1 MQVLQTSW
9 QRLWY
14 ERTIRTQL
22 LIAIG
27 VINLCALGVAGV
39 VTIINAR
46 HATEVEVSASMELAK
61 QFVEATIRSVEP
73 NGRPGLLSQ
82 KVTQLSEQLQLAQ
95 LRHVRIYMANAAG
108 GLTPMAANRPI
119 RIERGD
125 DDDGAPPDW
134 FTALVRPEI
143 ETSALNVIQTDPV
156 SGHLMVTEPS
166 PDQAGQVWDL
176 GTVVIQGAPEDE
188 IAEVWGDVSSLFL
201 LWLLLDAAM
210 LFIFYLLLGRML
222 GPLAAIARGMS
233 QLEDG
238 QYATR
243 LPRPRIR
250 ELAALADRFNFL
262 AEALGR
268 ARAENARLYEQLIT
282 VQEDERREV
291 ASELHDEASPCLFGI
306 TANAFSIEQLASK
319 RKDKRTNEIK
329 SHVSEILKITEHLKA
344 MNRVLLKKL
353 RPIALGR
360 IPIADALTD
369 LTNELAQRFPDVE
382 IDHAINVDAKS
393 YGEKIDLALY
403 RCVQEGV
410 TNAIRHG
417 RAELVQVILMEKP
430 AGTDRTG
437 ARLPATVQLTIS
449 DDGRGISADT
459 PIGFGMT
466 VMRERIHAL
475 GGNCAVQTA
484 PSQGTT
490 LKVMVPLEASHGLAQ
505 QNQPENELHQ

>member
-1 MQVLQTSW
+1 MQVLKMGWQT
-9 QRLWY
+9 LWY
-14 ERTIRTQL
+14 GRTIRTQL
-22 LIAIG
+22 LVAIG
-27 VINLCALGVAGV
+27 AINLCALAIAGI
-39 VTIINAR
+39 VTIYNAR
-46 HATEVEVSASMELAK
+46 HATKVEVSASMELAK
-61 QFVEATIRSVEP
+61 QFVQATIRSVEP
-73 NGRPGLLSQ
+73 DGRYGLLSQ
-82 KVTQLSEQLQLAQ
+82 KVTQLSERLQLAQ

-108 GLTPMAANRPI
+108 DLTPMT
-119 RIERGD
+119 G
-125 DDDGAPPDW
+125 GAPAPLPSHDEEAAPPAW
-134 FTALVRPEI
+134 FEALVTPEI

-156 SGHLMVTEPS
+156 SGHLMVTERPE
-166 PDQAGQVWDL
+166 QAGKVWDL

-188 IAEVWGDVSSLFL
+188 IAEVWEDVSSLFL

-210 LFIFYLLLGRML
+210 LLVFYILLGRML
-222 GPLAAIARGMS
+222 GPLASIARGMS

-243 LPRPRIR
+243 LPRPRVV

-262 AEALGR
+262 AETLGR

-306 TANAFSIEQLASK
+306 TANAFSIEQLAGK
-319 RKDKRTNEIK
+319 RKDKRTSEIK

-353 RPIALGR
+353 RPIALGK
-360 IPIADALTD
+360 IPIADAITD
-369 LTNELAQRFPDVE
+369 LVNELAQRFPDVE
-382 IDHAINVDAKS
+382 IDHAINVDARS

-417 RAELVQVILMEKP
+417 RAELVQVILTEKDGGP
-430 AGTDRTG
+430 SRGGKDLPRT
-437 ARLPATVQLTIS
+437 AQLTIS
-449 DDGRGISADT
+449 DDGQGISADT
-459 PIGFGMT
+459 PVGFGMT

-490 LKVMVPLEASHGLAQ
+490 LKVLVPLQVSHGSAQ
-505 QNQPENELHQ
+505 QNQPEIEMHQ

>member
-1 MQVLQTSW
+1 MLKTGW
-9 QRLWY
+9 QKLWY
-14 ERTIRTQL
+14 GRTIRTQL
-22 LIAIG
+22 LVVIG
-27 VINLCALGVAGV
+27 VINLCALAIAGV
-39 VTIINAR
+39 VTIYNAR
-46 HATEVEVSASMELAK
+46 HATKVEVSASMELAK

-73 NGRPGLLSQ
+73 DGRYGLLSR

-108 GLTPMAANRPI
+108 GLTPMAATGTVRSGPL
-119 RIERGD
+119 EQVGES
-125 DDDGAPPDW
+125 APPAW
-134 FTALVRPEI
+134 FAALVTPEI
-143 ETSALNVIQTDPV
+143 ETSALNVIQPDPT
-156 SGHLMVTEPS
+156 SGHLMVTERPE
-166 PDQAGQVWDL
+166 QAGKVWTL

-188 IAEVWGDVSSLFL
+188 IAEVWEDVSSLFL

-210 LFIFYLLLGRML
+210 LMVLYLLLGRVL
-222 GPLAAIARGMS
+222 DPLAAIARGMS

-243 LPRPRIR
+243 LPRPRLV
-250 ELAALADRFNFL
+250 ELGALADRFNFL

-306 TANAFSIEQLASK
+306 TANAFSIDQLAGK
-319 RKDKRTNEIK
+319 RNDRRTSEIK
-329 SHVSEILKITEHLKA
+329 GHVSEILKITEHLKA

-353 RPIALGR
+353 RPIALGK

-382 IDHAINVDAKS
+382 IDHAIHVEASS
-393 YGEKIDLALY
+393 YGEKVDLALY

-417 RAELVQVILMEKP
+417 RAELVQVHLREN
-430 AGTDRTG
+430 AAAVSRDGTP
-437 ARLPATVQLTIS
+437 LPATVQLTIS

-459 PIGFGMT
+459 QVGFGMT

-475 GGNCAVQTA
+475 GGNCVIQTA
-484 PSQGTT
+484 PSQGAT
-490 LKVMVPLEASHGLAQ
+490 LKVIVPREASEKLAQ
-505 QNQPENELHQ
+505 HNNQTEIEMHQ

>member
-1 MQVLQTSW
+1 MLKTSW
-9 QRLWY
+9 QGLWY

-27 VINLCALGVAGV
+27 VINLCALAVAGV
-39 VTIINAR
+39 VTIYNAR

-73 NGRPGLLSQ
+73 DGRPGLLSQ

-108 GLTPMAANRPI
+108 GLTPMAAQRPL
-119 RIERGD
+119 RPSFRGEEE
-125 DDDGAPPDW
+125 AAVPSW
-134 FTALVRPEI
+134 FTALVTPEV
-143 ETSALNVIQTDPV
+143 ETSTLNVIQTDPV

-166 PDQAGQVWDL
+166 PEQAGQVWDL

-188 IAEVWGDVSSLFL
+188 IAEVWEDVSSLFL

-210 LFIFYLLLGRML
+210 LFVFYLLLGRML
-222 GPLAAIARGMS
+222 GPLAGIARGMS

-238 QYATR
+238 QYTTR
-243 LPRPRIR
+243 LARPRIR
-250 ELAALADRFNFL
+250 ELAALSDQFNFL

-306 TANAFSIEQLASK
+306 TANAFSIDQLAGK
-319 RKDKRTNEIK
+319 RKDKRTQEIK
-329 SHVSEILKITEHLKA
+329 SHVSEILKITEHLNA

-353 RPIALGR
+353 RPIALGK
-360 IPIADALTD
+360 IPIADAITD
-369 LTNELAQRFPDVE
+369 LTNELAQRFPEVE
-382 IDHAINVDAKS
+382 IDHAINVEAQS
-393 YGEKIDLALY
+393 YGEKVDLALY

-417 RAELVQVILMEKP
+417 RAELVQVMLTEK
-430 AGTDRTG
+430 AG
-437 ARLPATVQLTIS
+437 ARDKTGKSLPRTVQLTIS
-449 DDGRGISADT
+449 DDGGGISADT
-459 PIGFGMT
+459 QIGFGMT

-490 LKVMVPLEASHGLAQ
+490 LKVMVPLKASHGSVQ
-505 QNQPENELHQ
+505 QEQPENETHP

>member
-1 MQVLQTSW
+1 MLKTRW
-9 QRLWY
+9 QKLWY

-27 VINLCALGVAGV
+27 VINLCALLIAGM
-39 VTIINAR
+39 VTVYNAR
-46 HATEVEVSASMELAK
+46 HATAREVSASMELAK
-61 QFVEATIRSVEP
+61 QFVQATIRSVEP
-73 NGRPGLLSQ
+73 DGRYGLLSQ
-82 KVTQLSEQLQLAQ
+82 KVTQLSEKLQLAQ

-108 GLTPMAANRPI
+108 KLVPMA
-119 RIERGD
+119 ED
-125 DDDGAPPDW
+125 DPLPAARRDAAETPPAW
-134 FTALVRPEI
+134 FAALVTPEI
-143 ETSALNVIQTDPV
+143 ETSALNVIQTDP
-156 SGHLMVTEPS
+156 SGHLIVTESAPE
-166 PDQAGQVWDL
+166 QAGKVWEL

-188 IAEVWGDVSSLFL
+188 IAEVWEDVSSLAL
-201 LWLLLDAAM
+201 LWLLLDVAI
-210 LFIFYLLLGRML
+210 LLIFYLLLGRML
-222 GPLAAIARGMS
+222 DPLAAIARGMS

-243 LPRPRIR
+243 LPRPRIV

-268 ARAENARLYEQLIT
+268 ARAENTRLYEQLIT

-306 TANAFSIEQLASK
+306 TANAFSIDQLAGK
-319 RKDKRTNEIK
+319 RKDKRTQEIK
-329 SHVSEILKITEHLKA
+329 GHVAEILKITEHLKA

-353 RPIALGR
+353 RPIALGK
-360 IPIADALTD
+360 IPIGDAITD
-369 LTNELAQRFPDVE
+369 LVNELAQRFPDVE
-382 IDHAINVDAKS
+382 IESAIDAETES
-393 YGEKIDLALY
+393 YGEKIDLTLY

-417 RAELVQVILMEKP
+417 QAELVQVLLTEKDGRRGKD
-430 AGTDRTG
+430 GTP
-437 ARLPATVQLTIS
+437 LPRTVQLTIS

-490 LKVMVPLEASHGLAQ
+490 LRAIVPLQGSHELAQ
-505 QNQPENELHQ
+505 QNQTEIEMNP